1 MSFEGVQLRSPIP
14 IGIALRKGDPRIP
27 KVENAITAI
36 EADGTMQA
44 ILSRW
49 GLLRFALKP

>member
-1 MSFEGVQLRSPIP
+1 VQLVAPIP

-27 KVENAITAI
+27 GVAKAIRAMG
-36 EADGTMQA
+36 ADGTMQA

-49 GLLRFALKP
+49 NLLRFALRR